1 MSAESIQANSIAE
14 NQARRRAHG
23 DSLWLK
29 ALRKFRHDRVGMWSL
44 AVVCLYAL
52 AALGVVTGL
61 WASDW
66 AAVTGPKWASASAE
80 YWFGT
85 NIIGQDIFARALYS
99 TRTAFEV
106 GVIVALGA
114 TFLGAV
120 LGSMAGFF
128 SGTWIDE
135 IVIWLMGVLDS
146 VPFILLV
153 AAIAYSL
160 QGSPWAMHIAM
171 IATFWITTARL
182 VRGEVIKLKSL
193 EYVEAARAIG
203 LSQTLIIFRHILP
216 NTFHILLVQAT
227 ISFVAAIK
235 SEVILSFLGL
245 GVKDGMS
252 WGLMIS
258 ESTFEVLAGFFN
270 NFIAASVLMFGLVMA
285 FNMFSD
291 ALQDAL
297 DPRTVKE
304 S

>member
-1 MSAESIQANSIAE
+1 MSASAE
-14 NQARRRAHG
+14 AIVTARAHG
-23 DSLWLK
+23 DSLWSK
-29 ALRKFRHDRVGMWSL
+29 AIRKFLRDKVGMWSL
-44 AVVCLYAL
+44 AVVLVYAIV
-52 AALGVVTGL
+52 AIGVVFGL
-61 WASDW
+61 WAEDW
-66 AAVTGPKWASASAE
+66 AAVTGPKWAPVSAE

-85 NIIGQDIFARALYS
+85 NIIGQDIFSRALYS

-106 GVIVALGA
+106 GLLVALGA
-114 TFLGAV
+114 TFLGAI
-120 LGSMAGFF
+120 LGAIAGFF
-128 SGTWIDE
+128 SGGWLDE
-135 IVIWLMGVLDS
+135 SIIWLMGVLDS

-160 QGSPWAMHIAM
+160 QDSPWSMHIAM
-171 IATFWITTARL
+171 IATFWIGTARL
-182 VRGEVIKLKSL
+182 IRGEVIKLKSL
-193 EYVEAARAIG
+193 EYVEAAHAIG
-203 LSQTLIIFRHILP
+203 VGRLMIIFRHILP

-227 ISFVAAIK
+227 LSFVAAIK

-297 DPRTVKE
+297 DPRTVK
-304 S
+304 

>member
-1 MSAESIQANSIAE
+1 MSARAE
-14 NQARRRAHG
+14 VAVSVGAHG
-23 DSLWLK
+23 DSLWSK
-29 ALRKFRHDRVGMWSL
+29 ALRKFRRDRVGMWSL
-44 AVVCLYAL
+44 AVVLAYAVV
-52 AALGVVTGL
+52 ALGVVLGL
-61 WASDW
+61 WAGDW
-66 AAVTGPKWASASAE
+66 ADVSGPKWTPVSGE

-85 NIIGQDIFARALYS
+85 NIIGQDIFARSLYS

-106 GVIVALGA
+106 GLVVALGA
-114 TFLGAV
+114 TALGAV
-120 LGSMAGFF
+120 LGSTAGFF
-128 SGTWIDE
+128 SGSWIDE
-135 IVIWLMGVLDS
+135 VIIWLMGVLDS

-153 AAIAYSL
+153 AAISYTL

-171 IATFWITTARL
+171 IATFWIGTARL
-182 VRGEVIKLKSL
+182 IRGEVIKLKSL
-193 EYVEAARAIG
+193 EYVEAAHAIG
-203 LSQTLIIFRHILP
+203 VSRFMIIFRHILP

-227 ISFVAAIK
+227 LSFVAAIK

-297 DPRTVKE
+297 DPRTVK
-304 S
+304 

>member
-120 LGSMAGFF
+120 LGSIAGFF

-270 NFIAASVLMFGLVMA
+270 NFIAASILMFGLVMA

>member
-1 MSAESIQANSIAE
+1 MSAAADSVTTSVADH
-14 NQARRRAHG
+14 R

-29 ALRKFRHDRVGMWSL
+29 ALRKLRRDRVGMCSFF
-44 AVVCLYAL
+44 VVLLYAVI
-52 AALGVVTGL
+52 ALGVVFGW
-61 WASDW
+61 WAEDW
-66 AAVTGPKWASASAE
+66 ADVTGPKWGPVSAE

-85 NIIGQDIFARALYS
+85 NIIGQDIFARSLYS

-106 GVIVALGA
+106 GLVVAIGA
-114 TFLGAV
+114 TAIGAV
-120 LGSMAGFF
+120 LGALAGFF

-135 IVIWLMGVLDS
+135 VVIWFMGVLDS

-171 IATFWITTARL
+171 VVTFWIGTARL

-193 EYVEAARAIG
+193 EFVEAAHAIG
-203 LSQTLIIFRHILP
+203 LPRLTIIFRHILP
-216 NTFHILLVQAT
+216 NTFHLLLVQGT
-227 ISFVAAIK
+227 ITFVAAIK

-245 GVKDGMS
+245 CVKDGMS

-270 NFIAASVLMFGLVMA
+270 NFIAASVMMFGLVMA

-297 DPRTVKE
+297 DPRSVK
-304 S
+304 